1 LLFFKIVVY
10 LSEMSTSTVN
20 DDMKR
25 DQDELK
31 KQLKDLYKKWPE
43 LKRFLSGLGCNS
55 SNAED
60 IFQEALV
67 IYVRKKEDPSFVLTV
82 APFFYVRNTCKLLW
96 YNQSRRNGKQ
106 ATFELEQDVVAL
118 DDDWFQKEMKLSI
131 IEKAI
136 QQLGEQC
143 RQILQLFYGA
153 GTAMTEIAKKVGLR
167 NEKVAK
173 AQKYRC
179 LQKAKENAQALEVQ
193 TVETSMS

>member
-1 LLFFKIVVY
+1 
-10 LSEMSTSTVN
+10 
-20 DDMKR
+20 MKS

-31 KQLKDLYKKWPE
+31 KQLKELYKKWPE